1 MNNIFSKLRDFVGL
15 NEQVEYEYYE
25 EEADTDNYQN
35 LYQQE
40 NPQPAP
46 AEAAPANRR
55 WREPMSTIGD
65 EVATGTKSTM
75 GSCISYQ

>member
-25 EEADTDNYQN
+25 EEAETENYQN

-40 NPQPAP
+40 NPHNPRHHQKPRLP
-46 AEAAPANRR
+46 IDVGVNLYLQ
-55 WREPMSTIGD
+55 WGM
-65 EVATGTKSTM
+65 K
-75 GSCISYQ
+75 

>member
-25 EEADTDNYQN
+25 EEAETDNNNYQN

-40 NPQPAP
+40 NPQPLAP
-46 AEAAPANRR
+46 QESTTAQNRR
-55 WREPMSTIGD
+55 WREPVPTIGR
-65 EVATGTKSTM
+65 M
-75 GSCISYQ
+75 I

>member
-25 EEADTDNYQN
+25 EEPETDNNYQN

-40 NPQPAP
+40 NPHHQL
-46 AEAAPANRR
+46 
-55 WREPMSTIGD
+55 SQIL
-65 EVATGTKSTM
+65 
-75 GSCISYQ
+75 